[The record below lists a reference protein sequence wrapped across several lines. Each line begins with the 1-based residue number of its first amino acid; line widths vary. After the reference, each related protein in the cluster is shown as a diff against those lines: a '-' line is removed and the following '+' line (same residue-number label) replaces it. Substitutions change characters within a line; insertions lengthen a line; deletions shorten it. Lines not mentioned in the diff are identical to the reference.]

1 MGRDLRIQ
9 VANCRGG
16 TAGPEFDGPSSRLP
30 RRARFRSGP
39 VRSGVRG
46 RGGPVPNPGVQAS
59 SIGVQAVGRPTHP
72 LCSGKQVRQIRPRVA
87 RHQVTLGL
95 VHTDFPS
102 QNPLLRPKLALPG
115 EKTIRKNNP
124 RRTTIYTH
132 TPALSLSTPHPLPGA
147 ILTVGRESKRF
158 RASIVFRRRREYSP
172 LRRRVNGEG
181 IRKKNPTPD
190 QLS

>member
-72 LCSGKQVRQIRPRVA
+72 LCSGKQVRQVRPRVA

-115 EKTIRKNNP
+115 EKQYIKTIPGERRYMITNFTLPILPSPVP
-124 RRTTIYTH
+124 RD
-132 TPALSLSTPHPLPGA
+132 PPLS
-147 ILTVGRESKRF
+147 ILTVGWESTQFRKRSRF
-158 RASIVFRRRREYSP
+158 LCGSNPRKLRSRLPSTYSLTRR
-172 LRRRVNGEG
+172 
-181 IRKKNPTPD
+181 
-190 QLS
+190 